1 MERKHG
7 FLIVILLLIISG
19 VLAVVTFERSP
30 KAEASE
36 IQQAFMEELKLEN
49 PEPCELE
56 WESGTPRDDHR
67 RIDRITGC
75 RQRDR
80 RDWMVQIGVDTAS
93 KR

>member
-56 WESGTPRDDHR
+56 WESGTPCTF
-67 RIDRITGC
+67 IEMEEMIIEGS
-75 RQRDR
+75 
-80 RDWMVQIGVDTAS
+80 IE
-93 KR
+93 